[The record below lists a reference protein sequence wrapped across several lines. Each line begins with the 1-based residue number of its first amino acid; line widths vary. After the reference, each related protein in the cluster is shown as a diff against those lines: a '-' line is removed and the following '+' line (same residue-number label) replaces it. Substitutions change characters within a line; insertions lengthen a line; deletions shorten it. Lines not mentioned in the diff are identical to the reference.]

1 MAKKEARRAARQT
14 GQKPRAGMRPPT
26 VRRSLIQGAILAV
39 LYLVLVRWV
48 FNTEE
53 RELVVDDVVLAGIF
67 LFMYAGLIH
76 VWERFLYNRRLRKEQ
91 ESGEGEKKE

>member
-26 VRRSLIQGAILAV
+26 VRRSLIQGAILAI

-53 RELVVDDVVLAGIF
+53 RELVVDVFWAGIF
-67 LFMYAGLIH
+67 FFMYAGLIH
-76 VWERFLYNRRLRKEQ
+76 VWEKFLYNRRLRKEQ